1 MFKSHV
7 NAFKRL
13 IFETAHLL
21 TDKKSDAF
29 YMILILSI

>member
-1 MFKSHV
+1 MLTRL
-7 NAFKRL
+7 KRL